1 MTKVTALLFCADKP
15 TLQRVKDTILQTLKC
30 ELNPKAKSNIIQY
43 SKEHNNFYC
52 YINVEVGREL
62 GSVIIPPEP
71 PEKPVIVL
79 REVGKDD
86 K

>member
-15 TLQRVKDTILQTLKC
+15 TLQRVKDTILKTLKC
-30 ELNPKAKSNIIQY
+30 EFNPKAKSNVIQY

-52 YINVEVGREL
+52 YINVEVGKEL
-62 GSVIIPPEP
+62 GYLTIPSETPA
-71 PEKPVIVL
+71 KQIIVL
-79 REVGKDD
+79 KEAGKDA

>member
-62 GSVIIPPEP
+62 GSVIIPSET

>member
-62 GSVIIPPEP
+62 GSVIIPSE

-79 REVGKDD
+79 KEARQGCQ
-86 K
+86 